1 MTNKQ
6 IEHLISNWENARL
19 DPVACVKTGDNLVKL
34 VKELQ
39 LKLKLLVEENL
50 ELYSELNQSGG
61 N

>member
-19 DPVACVKTGDNLVKL
+19 DPVGCVKTGDNLVKL

>member
-19 DPVACVKTGDNLVKL
+19 DPIACVKTGDNLVEL

-50 ELYSELNQSGG
+50 ELYSELNHSGDV
-61 N
+61 

>member
-19 DPVACVKTGDNLVKL
+19 DTVACVKTGDNLVEL

-50 ELYSELNQSGG
+50 ELYSELNHSGDV
-61 N
+61 

>member
-19 DPVACVKTGDNLVKL
+19 DPVACVKTGDNLVEL

>member
-6 IEHLISNWENARL
+6 IKHLISNWENARL
-19 DPVACVKTGDNLVKL
+19 DPISCVKTGDNLVEL